1 MSSDKTNSPVEND
14 GQDADATEAEITE
27 SNAAEIGAT
36 EADEADKAGLD
47 EASADEAADTVD
59 TDEAL
64 DTDEPEI
71 SGEPVKK
78 RSLVSLVAAIV
89 LAVLL
94 VGSAVGAASVYW
106 WIYRPDQK
114 AFGLNLFT
122 TESVDKQIQQ
132 RQQQVAGAAR
142 DGTVALLSYA
152 PETLDKDLANAKS
165 HLTGEF
171 LKYYSQF
178 TDQIVAPA
186 AKQKGVKTEAT
197 VARAA
202 VSELHADSAV
212 VLVFVNQVTTSK
224 DRPDPALATSSVVVK
239 LTNADGHWL
248 ISEFNPV

>member
-1 MSSDKTNSPVEND
+1 MSSENK
-14 GQDADATEAEITE
+14 DADATEVEITE
-27 SNAAEIGAT
+27 SSAT
-36 EADEADKAGLD
+36 ELDVADKVNA
-47 EASADEAADTVD
+47 EE
-59 TDEAL
+59 TDESGDA
-64 DTDEPEI
+64 TEVDEVEI
-71 SGEPVKK
+71 PGEAFQER
-78 RSLVSLVAAIV
+78 RSVGRLVAVVV

-94 VGSAVGAASVYW
+94 VGSVAGAASVYW
-106 WIYRPDQK
+106 WIFRPDQK
-114 AFGLNLFT
+114 ALGLNLFT
-122 TESVDKQIQQ
+122 TASVDQQIQE
-132 RQQQVAGAAR
+132 RQKQVAGAAR

-186 AKQKGVKTEAT
+186 ARQKGVKTEAT

-202 VSELHADSAV
+202 VSELNADSAV

-239 LTNADGHWL
+239 LTNTDGHWL

>member
-1 MSSDKTNSPVEND
+1 MSSENK
-14 GQDADATEAEITE
+14 DADATEVEVTE
-27 SNAAEIGAT
+27 SEATEIDAT
-36 EADEADKAGLD
+36 EADKVDLD
-47 EASADEAADTVD
+47 EAS
-59 TDEAL
+59 TDEAV
-64 DTDEPEI
+64 DTEEAVDADESADELETP
-71 SGEPVKK
+71 GEPVKQ
-78 RSLVSLVAAIV
+78 RSVVRLVASIV

-94 VGSAVGAASVYW
+94 VGSAAGAASVYW

-239 LTNADGHWL
+239 LTNTDGHWL

>member
-1 MSSDKTNSPVEND
+1 MSSDENKEENLT
-14 GQDADATEAEITE
+14 GVEITE
-27 SNAAEIGAT
+27 TAAT
-36 EADEADKAGLD
+36 EPDVTDDDKVTTEDSG
-47 EASADEAADTVD
+47 ASEETVAEPAAADPAPGAGRR
-59 TDEAL
+59 AL
-64 DTDEPEI
+64 SW
-71 SGEPVKK
+71 SG
-78 RSLVSLVAAIV
+78 RHWAAIL

-94 VGSAVGAASVYW
+94 VASAGAAGGVYW
-106 WIYRPDQK
+106 WMYRPDQQ

-122 TESVDKQIQQ
+122 TASVDQQIQD
-132 RQQQVAGAAR
+132 RQKQVSDAAR

-152 PETLDKDLANAKS
+152 PDTLDKDLANAKS

-197 VARAA
+197 VQRAA
-202 VSELHADSAV
+202 VSELNPDMAT

-224 DRPDPALATSSVVVK
+224 DRPDPALSTSAVVVK
-239 LTNADGHWL
+239 LTKTDGRWL

>member
-1 MSSDKTNSPVEND
+1 MTSENN
-14 GQDADATEAEITE
+14 DADAIEAEITE
-27 SNAAEIGAT
+27 SGAT
-36 EADEADKAGLD
+36 EAG
-47 EASADEAADTVD
+47 
-59 TDEAL
+59 AL
-64 DTDEPEI
+64 DADHTEPGGTTGSDEI
-71 SGEPVKK
+71 AAEPAIPGDGVPQP
-78 RSLVSLVAAIV
+78 RRTRRLTRVLVPV

-94 VGSAVGAASVYW
+94 VGSAVGAGAVYW

-122 TESVDKQIQQ
+122 TESVDSQIQQ

-152 PETLDKDLANAKS
+152 PDTLDKDLANAKS

-178 TDQIVAPA
+178 TDEIVAPA
-186 AKQKGVKTEAT
+186 ARQKGVKTEAT

-202 VSELHADSAV
+202 VSELTADNAV

-239 LTNADGHWL
+239 LSNTGGRWL

>member
-1 MSSDKTNSPVEND
+1 MSSEDK
-14 GQDADATEAEITE
+14 DADATEVDITE
-27 SNAAEIGAT
+27 SGVT
-36 EADEADKAGLD
+36 ELDVADEVNAEKTGEID
-47 EASADEAADTVD
+47 ESADAQEVDEVEIPGEAFQ
-59 TDEAL
+59 
-64 DTDEPEI
+64 
-71 SGEPVKK
+71 GR
-78 RSLVSLVAAIV
+78 RSVGRLVAIAV

-94 VGSAVGAASVYW
+94 VGSAAGAASVYW
-106 WIYRPDQK
+106 WMFRPDQK
-114 AFGLNLFT
+114 ALGLNLFT
-122 TESVDKQIQQ
+122 TASVDQQIQE
-132 RQQQVAGAAR
+132 RQKQVAGAAR

-186 AKQKGVKTEAT
+186 ARQKGVKTEAT

-239 LTNADGHWL
+239 LTNTDGHWL

>member
-1 MSSDKTNSPVEND
+1 MSSENKDGDATEVEITES
-14 GQDADATEAEITE
+14 DATELDATEADNVNLE
-27 SNAAEIGAT
+27 
-36 EADEADKAGLD
+36 K
-47 EASADEAADTVD
+47 AADSDDAAKFVI
-59 TDEAL
+59 
-64 DTDEPEI
+64 P
-71 SGEPVKK
+71 GETFQERARGGVG
-78 RSLVSLVAAIV
+78 RLVAIVV

-94 VGSAVGAASVYW
+94 VGSAAGAASVYW

-114 AFGLNLFT
+114 AFGLSLFT
-122 TESVDKQIQQ
+122 TDSVDKQIQD
-132 RQQQVAGAAR
+132 RQKQVTGAAR

-186 AKQKGVKTEAT
+186 ARQKGVKTEAT

-239 LTNADGHWL
+239 LTNADGRWL

>member
-1 MSSDKTNSPVEND
+1 MSNENK
-14 GQDADATEAEITE
+14 DADATEVEITE
-27 SNAAEIGAT
+27 SAAT
-36 EADEADKAGLD
+36 EIDPAEADATQAAADETADD
-47 EASADEAADTVD
+47 SDVSVRE
-59 TDEAL
+59 
-64 DTDEPEI
+64 
-71 SGEPVKK
+71 K
-78 RSLVSLVAAIV
+78 RSVGRLVAAIV

-94 VGSAVGAASVYW
+94 VGSAAGAASVYFW
-106 WIYRPDQK
+106 MYRPDQK
-114 AFGLNLFT
+114 AFGLSFFSLD
-122 TESVDKQIQQ
+122 VDKQIQE
-132 RQQQVAGAAR
+132 RQKLVAGAAR

-239 LTNADGHWL
+239 LTNIDGHWL

>member
-1 MSSDKTNSPVEND
+1 MSSENK
-14 GQDADATEAEITE
+14 DADATEAEIIE
-27 SNAAEIGAT
+27 SNATEIDAT
-36 EADEADKAGLD
+36 EADKVDLEKAVDGDEPGDTVEVD
-47 EASADEAADTVD
+47 EA
-59 TDEAL
+59 
-64 DTDEPEI
+64 EI
-71 SGEPVKK
+71 PGEPVKQ
-78 RSLVSLVAAIV
+78 RSVARLVAIVV

-94 VGSAVGAASVYW
+94 VGSAAGAASVYW

-114 AFGLNLFT
+114 AFGLSLFT
-122 TESVDKQIQQ
+122 TASVDKQIQD
-132 RQQQVAGAAR
+132 RQKQVAGAAR

-186 AKQKGVKTEAT
+186 ARQKGVKTEAT

-202 VSELHADSAV
+202 VSELRADSAV

-239 LTNADGHWL
+239 LTNTDGRWL

>member
-27 SNAAEIGAT
+27 SSATEIDAT
-36 EADEADKAGLD
+36 EADKAT
-47 EASADEAADTVD
+47 ADEPTDGDEVADS
-59 TDEAL
+59 DESA
-64 DTDEPEI
+64 DEPEI
-71 SGEPVKK
+71 PGEAFQEGK
-78 RSLVSLVAAIV
+78 RRSVGRLVAVLV

-94 VGSAVGAASVYW
+94 VGSIAGAASVYFW
-106 WIYRPDQK
+106 VYRPDQQ
-114 AFGLNLFT
+114 ALGLSLFKT
-122 TESVDKQIQQ
+122 DVNKQIAD
-132 RQQQVAGAAR
+132 RQKQVTDAAR

-152 PETLDKDLANAKS
+152 PESLDKDLANAKS

-202 VSELHADSAV
+202 VSELHADDAV

-239 LTNADGHWL
+239 LSKTDGRWL

>member
-1 MSSDKTNSPVEND
+1 MSSENK
-14 GQDADATEAEITE
+14 DADATEVDITE
-27 SNAAEIGAT
+27 SGAT
-36 EADEADKAGLD
+36 ELEVADADNVNAEKTGEADESGDAREVD
-47 EASADEAADTVD
+47 EVEIPGEAFQ
-59 TDEAL
+59 ER
-64 DTDEPEI
+64 
-71 SGEPVKK
+71 
-78 RSLVSLVAAIV
+78 RSVGRLVAVVV

-94 VGSAVGAASVYW
+94 VGSAAGAASVYW
-106 WIYRPDQK
+106 WIFRPDQK
-114 AFGLNLFT
+114 ALGLNLFT
-122 TESVDKQIQQ
+122 TASVDQQIQD
-132 RQQQVAGAAR
+132 RQKQVTGAAR

-186 AKQKGVKTEAT
+186 ARQKGVKTEAT

-239 LTNADGHWL
+239 LANTEGHWL